1 LAGVDQFIPE
11 RPEDLT
17 PEWLTATLREGGH
30 LAAGGAVTAVRQ
42 EVLGEGEGF
51 MGDIVRLRLSYE
63 GAEGPASVVAK
74 MPRLE
79 NRAFGELVGVYERE
93 SCFYEELTGHVP
105 VGVPRVYYSD
115 FDRNAVSDRQK
126 GALSL
131 ANRTPQWLMP
141 RVTRMALWAA
151 GRRKRRY
158 LLLMEDLGDAQS
170 GDQLAGT
177 DVERCATVLQWAA
190 KLHAALWESPA
201 LQGRYWLVPLAGD
214 SRIRQSMFLEM
225 QGTFRERHPDLFDEE
240 AGRVID
246 WVSEHGATAI
256 ERMEEEAPE
265 TLVHGD
271 LRLDN
276 LVFRE
281 GEPVFFDWQAIRRG
295 PSAYDVAWFLSG
307 ASEDL
312 TPGDETELLR
322 TYHAALEEHGVRG
335 YPFEAFA
342 RHYQLGLLTTVQT
355 LGLLTILDIG
365 VGENRGVELTRAW
378 IRRLRARLQGID
390 LDRVLDA

>member
-1 LAGVDQFIPE
+1 MDQFIPE
-11 RPEDLT
+11 RTEDLT
-17 PEWLTATLREGGH
+17 AEWLTGVLREGGH
-30 LAAGGAVTAVRQ
+30 LPAGGAVMAVER

-63 GAEGPASVVAK
+63 GGEGPASVVAK

-105 VGVPRVYYSD
+105 VEVPRVYYSD

-126 GALSL
+126 RAMSL
-131 ANRTPQWLMP
+131 ANRIPQRLMP
-141 RVTRMALWAA
+141 RATKVALWSA

-158 LLLMEDLGDAQS
+158 LLLLEDLGDAQS

-177 DVERCATVLQWAA
+177 DVERCAEVLRWSARF
-190 KLHAALWESPA
+190 HAALWESPE
-201 LQGRYWLVPLAGD
+201 LENRYWLVPLAGD
-214 SRIRQSMFLEM
+214 SRVRQSLFLEM
-225 QGTFRERHPDLFDEE
+225 RGEFRERHPDLFSDEE
-240 AGRVID
+240 AERLID
-246 WVSEHGATAI
+246 WVSEHGVETI
-256 ERMEEEAPE
+256 ERMQGEAPE

-276 LVFRE
+276 LVFRD

-295 PSAYDVAWFLSG
+295 PAAYDVAWFLSG

-312 TPGDETELLR
+312 TPADEQELLR

-365 VGENRGVELTRAW
+365 VGENRGAEMARAW
-378 IRRLRARLQGID
+378 VRRLRARLQTID
-390 LDRVLDA
+390 LDRVLDP